1 MKDYEKVNEV
11 YTHFFK
17 AAKNSPARSAYAV
30 SALPMGAK
38 VMMEVVAV
46 VGDVEDQ
53 DAPLI
58 APDGRW
64 KNVSQFHMG

>member
-1 MKDYEKVNEV
+1 MLTDMKDYEKVNEV
-11 YTHFFK
+11 YTAFFE

-58 APDGRW
+58 APDGR
-64 KNVSQFHMG
+64 